1 MSRDLKKVME
11 VSTLEGKR
19 WLRGEGSGRSPVAAM
34 PKLDEPAF
42 QAMKKVRQ
50 DGKAR
55 LGANQRNE
63 VVSVGYSGGPLSR
76 ESLRL
81 FRSGQ
86 PGSDS
91 YLDTMVFEASA
102 DLVFGSANVEKGRG
116 AFFFND
122 ALHHALGGGDGHL
135 AKKGDTVGK
144 VLKVANSAIRQ
155 MQGQVCGDGSEANSF
170 RQCTVEDFGVWV
182 IPCFRAYHA
191 TAVCRF
197 SQQGGV
203 LLVHVEAGRG

>member
-144 VLKVANSAIRQ
+144 VLKVANSATSGRCRVRCAAMAARRIR
-155 MQGQVCGDGSEANSF
+155 SASALSRTLE
-170 RQCTVEDFGVWV
+170 FG
-182 IPCFRAYHA
+182 
-191 TAVCRF
+191 
-197 SQQGGV
+197 
-203 LLVHVEAGRG
+203 